1 MERSNS
7 KEEINGEKIFEKEI
21 NALKHFYDELSR
33 PKEHG
38 WWYDEERDYLVFQI
52 DKDNSYDIEFKRLYD
67 PEELL
72 NFVFHTF
79 GKKFINKD
87 DMYELLKI
95 LTVTIMPESPLY
107 RMQWK
112 KAK

>member
-7 KEEINGEKIFEKEI
+7 KEEISGEKIFEKEI
-21 NALKHFYDELSR
+21 RAVKHFYEELAR

-52 DKDNSYDIEFKRLYD
+52 DKDNSYDIEFKRLHD

-72 NFVFHTF
+72 NFVFQTF
-79 GKKFINKD
+79 GKQFISKD

-95 LTVTIMPESPLY
+95 LTVTITPQSPLY
-107 RMQWK
+107 RMRWK